1 MHDERGIQPV
11 GWMRIE
17 SYNRTQS
24 LQRRHGLVIYFD
36 VSKWEPAFLNSFLL
50 SGLDEPAN
58 GANIRTQIPSAFSSE
73 VSYKQ
78 SA

>member
-1 MHDERGIQPV
+1 MHDGRGIQPV

-17 SYNRTQS
+17 SNNRKQP
-24 LQRRHGLVIYFD
+24 LQCRHGLVIYFD

-50 SGLDEPAN
+50 SCLDEPAN
-58 GANIRTQIPSAFSSE
+58 DAHICTQIPSAFSSE
-73 VSYKQ
+73 VSNKQ